1 MRLRAGS
8 VVESVPPQVISVINI
23 TSTRAEELISE
34 ITHCCCYFG
43 GVNLHALSPR
53 CTQSC
58 NLHNEENAHKSRQ
71 F

>member
-8 VVESVPPQVISVINI
+8 VVETAPPQVISVINI

-43 GVNLHALSPR
+43 GVNLHALS
-53 CTQSC
+53 TQSC
-58 NLHNEENAHKSRQ
+58 NLHNEENAHKLRQ